1 MELLRDF
8 AELGRADIAIAG
20 GKGANL
26 RRVESEP
33 GSRRSARVSCSRPMR
48 TAGSSPRTASTS
60 SGLPEL
66 IRDQLTSGTV
76 SDDLRRSLLGRSIVA
91 REYGIPAV
99 LGTGVATRKI
109 PDGARIRL
117 DGDRGRGRLLDT
129 AEADTDGPD
138 GVVGDG
144 GTRRSGVL
152 VVVVGVAAAAL
163 VGWLLVRRRRGR
175 SPGAGHRP
183 VG

>member
-1 MELLRDF
+1 VELLRDF

-26 RRVESEP
+26 GELVRAGLDVPPGFVLTTDAYRRFVAEN
-33 GSRRSARVSCSRPMR
+33 GIDVVRP
-48 TAGSSPRTASTS
+48 
-60 SGLPEL
+60 PEL

-76 SDDLRRSLLGRSIVA
+76 SEDLRRSLLGRSIVA

-175 SPGAGHRP
+175 YPGAGHRP